1 MNTENNH
8 KYYIENY
15 GIGICLW
22 CSNGYC
28 ASLKNCQITPNFFG
42 VNIPNDL
49 IEIPAWAAERILGS
63 REYFDSLSNAGI

>member
-8 KYYIENY
+8 KYYIENN
-15 GIGICLW
+15 GIGIYVW

-28 ASLKNCQITPNFFG
+28 ANLERNQITNNFFG
-42 VNIPNDL
+42 TDTPSDL

-63 REYFDSLSNAGI
+63 REYFDSLSNA